1 VEKSLKPIF
10 VLDTN
15 VLLNDPRAL
24 YIFPG
29 AEIIIPQTVLI
40 ELDKLKTS
48 RTDDQTRFHGR
59 EISRI
64 LFELSEKGK
73 LADGVE
79 VEGDSIVRVE
89 VLNTKKPIPEALKT
103 KLADDYILA
112 LTYQLAQVNQ
122 DVTLVTNDLNMLLK
136 AQSFGFSV
144 KHFET
149 EVSRNKFKLLM
160 RKVKAP
166 RGVNVWVSI
175 FLVLIVVSFGFYLT
189 GLFYSGTKNSNVPPE
204 ILAQL
209 EPYQIKEYAYQQI
222 LKNKPNDIE
231 ALIGLGNL
239 YFDVENYQAAID
251 KYRQVLKTE
260 PKNVDVR
267 SDIGVAYFKL
277 GMIDVAITELR
288 RVLIDNPNHALAHF
302 NLGVVYWHGKG
313 DAENAIRGF
322 NAYLTIFPDGPL
334 SEAARQNINK
344 IKKNT
349 REL

>member
-1 VEKSLKPIF
+1 MKPIF

-29 AEIIIPQTVLI
+29 AEIIIPQTVLA

-73 LADGVE
+73 LSNGVE
-79 VEGDSIVRVE
+79 VEDDSIVRVG
-89 VLNTKKPIPEALKT
+89 VIDTKKPIPEALKT

-112 LTYQLAQVNQ
+112 LTYQLSQSNP

-166 RGVNVWVSI
+166 RGITVWVSI
-175 FLVLIVVSFGFYLT
+175 FLVLVVVSFGFYLT
-189 GLFYSGTKNSNVPPE
+189 GLFYSGTKSSTNVPPE

-222 LKNKPNDIE
+222 LKSKPNDVQ

-239 YFDVENYQAAID
+239 YFDVENYQSAID
-251 KYRQVLKTE
+251 KYRQVLKIE
-260 PKNVDVR
+260 PKNLDVR
-267 SDIGVAYFKL
+267 SDMGVAYFKL
-277 GMIDVAITELR
+277 GMTDIAITELR
-288 RVLIDNPNHALAHF
+288 RVLIDNPNHAIAHF
-302 NLGVVYWHGKG
+302 NLGVVYWQGKG

-344 IKKNT
+344 IEKNT
-349 REL
+349 QEL

>member
-1 VEKSLKPIF
+1 MRPVF

-24 YIFPG
+24 YVFSG

-73 LADGVE
+73 LSEGVE
-79 VEGDSIVRVE
+79 IGDDSVVRVG
-89 VLNTKKPIPEALKT
+89 TIDSSKPIPEALKT
-103 KLADDYILA
+103 KISDDYILA
-112 LTYQLAQVNQ
+112 LTYQLTQANP

-136 AQSFGFSV
+136 AQSLGVPV
-144 KHFET
+144 KHFDT
-149 EVSRNKFKLLM
+149 EISKNKIKFIM
-160 RKVKAP
+160 RKIKAP
-166 RGVNVWVSI
+166 RGVIVWISI
-175 FLVLIVVSFGFYLT
+175 FLVIVVVSFGFYLT

-222 LKNKPNDIE
+222 LKSKPNDVQ

-251 KYRQVLKTE
+251 KYRQALKIE
-260 PKNVDVR
+260 PKNGDVR
-267 SDIGVAYFKL
+267 TDMGVAYFKL
-277 GMIDVAITELR
+277 GMADMAITELR
-288 RVLIDNPNHALAHF
+288 RVIIDNPNHALAHF

-313 DAENAIRGF
+313 DSQNAIREF
-322 NAYLTIFPDGPL
+322 NAYLTILPDGPL
-334 SEAARQNINK
+334 AEAARHNIGQ
-344 IKKNT
+344 IE
-349 REL
+349 RAAGEI